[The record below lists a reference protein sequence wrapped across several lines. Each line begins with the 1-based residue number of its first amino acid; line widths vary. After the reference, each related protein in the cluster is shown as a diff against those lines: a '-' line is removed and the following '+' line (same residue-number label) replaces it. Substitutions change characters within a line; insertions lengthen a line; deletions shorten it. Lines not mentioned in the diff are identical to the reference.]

1 MQSKFF
7 PLHDW
12 ILVEVLPEEDNSNTL
27 IKIVE
32 DYKKIYKAKVVAVGL
47 GQLYPVYRPATDG
60 EFANPNTYRFSPPA
74 SVSVGEIV
82 MFPQHVAYHIKIDG
96 KYYILVKDHELYGV
110 LENE

>member
-12 ILVEVLPEEDNSNTL
+12 ILVEALPEEDTSL

-47 GQLYPVYRPATDG
+47 GQIYPVYRPKDDN
-60 EFANPNTYRFSPPA
+60 EFANPNVYRFSTLSTI
-74 SVSVGEIV
+74 SVDDIV
-82 MFPQHVAYHIKIDG
+82 LFPQHVAFHIKIDG
-96 KYYILVKDHELYGV
+96 KYYILVKDQELYGV
-110 LENE
+110 IENE